1 MALTALGRALTSQF
15 RVAQLGV
22 RSKMLGS
29 LLKLWPLLDVR
40 RLDATAPEWL
50 RLSTLTIAEHRRES
64 ARLAA
69 RYYEQLRAVELP
81 DVEPYRARLL
91 DSVPETEADEAIRT
105 SLIVTGPVAIKK
117 ATQRITNLAEVDSP
131 AASERALATVHE
143 TALTQVEGAAVR
155 HVLNGGRDLLREEGA
170 RDVRA
175 LAFARVSDGDPCY
188 FCALMISRGFV
199 YRTKKAAGR
208 NANDRFDGPG
218 LYKFHDRCA
227 CTVAPVFDRDTPASE
242 QEAKFKALYEKARKN
257 AAQSREPVME
267 EFRWLV
273 EGHRPANR
281 RAVGPKSAEATQSD
295 RRRTVELQI
304 AALEPTFTSLSKRL
318 AAGEPVRKPYEYQE
332 RLLTQ
337 LRDELASL

>member
-1 MALTALGRALTSQF
+1 MSLTAAGRKLTQQF
-15 RVAQLGV
+15 RVGQLGV
-22 RSKMLGS
+22 RSRMLER
-29 LLKLWPLLDVR
+29 LLRLWPLLDIR

-50 RLSTLTIAEHRRES
+50 RLSTLTIAEHRLES

-69 RYYEQLRAVELP
+69 RYYEQLRTVELP
-81 DVEPYRARLL
+81 GAESYRARVL
-91 DSVPETEADEAIRT
+91 DSVPEAAADEAIRS

-117 ATQRITNLAEVDSP
+117 ATHRITNLAEVDSP
-131 AASERALATVHE
+131 AAAERALAKVHE
-143 TALTQVEGAAVR
+143 SALTQVEGAAVR

-199 YRTKKAAGR
+199 YRTRDAAGR
-208 NANDRFDGPG
+208 NANDRFEGPG
-218 LYKFHDRCA
+218 LYKFHDKCA

-242 QEAKFKALYEKARKN
+242 QEAKYKALYEQARKN

-267 EFRWLV
+267 EFRWLI
-273 EGHRPANR
+273 EGHRPTNR
-281 RAVGPKSAEATQSD
+281 RSAGPKSAEDSRAE
-295 RRRTVELQI
+295 RRRTIELQI
-304 AALEPTFTSLSKRL
+304 AALEPTFASLSKRL
-318 AAGEPVRKPYEYQE
+318 AAGEPVRQPYEYQDG
-332 RLLTQ
+332 LLAR

>member
-1 MALTALGRALTSQF
+1 MSLTAAGRKLTQQF
-15 RVAQLGV
+15 RVGQLGV
-22 RSKMLGS
+22 RSRMLER
-29 LLKLWPLLDVR
+29 LLRLWPLLDVR

-50 RLSTLTIAEHRRES
+50 RLSTLTIAEHRLES

-81 DVEPYRARLL
+81 DAGSYRARVL
-91 DSVPETEADEAIRT
+91 DSVPETAADEAIRS

-117 ATQRITNLAEVDSP
+117 ATQRITNLAEVDS
-131 AASERALATVHE
+131 AAAERALAKVSE
-143 TALTQVEGAAVR
+143 SALTQVEGAAVR

-199 YRTKKAAGR
+199 YRSRDAAGR
-208 NANDRFDGPG
+208 KANERFDGPG
-218 LYKFHDRCA
+218 LYKFHDKCA
-227 CTVAPVFDRDTPASE
+227 CTVAPVFDRDTPPGE
-242 QEAKFKALYEKARKN
+242 QEAKYKALYEQARKN
-257 AAQSREPVME
+257 AAQSREPVMD

-273 EGHRPANR
+273 EGRRPTNR
-281 RAVGPKSAEATQSD
+281 RSAGPKSAQETAAD

-304 AALEPTFTSLSKRL
+304 AALEPTFARLSKRL
-318 AAGEPVRKPYEYQE
+318 AAGEPVRQPYEYQE
-332 RLLTQ
+332 GLLSRL
-337 LRDELASL
+337 RAELASL

>member
-1 MALTALGRALTSQF
+1 MALTLLGSRLTRQF
-15 RVAQLGV
+15 RVDQLGV
-22 RSKMLGS
+22 RSKMLVN
-29 LLKLWPLLDVR
+29 LLELWPLLDAR
-40 RLDATAPEWL
+40 RLDETAPEWL

-69 RYYEQLRAVELP
+69 RYYEHLRAVELP
-81 DVEPYRARLL
+81 DAEPYRARLL
-91 DSVPETEADEAIRT
+91 DSVPETAADEAIRS
-105 SLIVTGPVAIKK
+105 SLIVTGPVGIKK
-117 ATQRITNLAEVDSP
+117 ATQRVTNLAEVDTP
-131 AASERALATVHE
+131 ASAERALADVQK

-155 HVLNGGRDLLREEGA
+155 HVLNGGRDLLREEAA

-199 YRTKKAAGR
+199 YRTRGSAGR
-208 NANDRFDGPG
+208 NANERFEGPG

-227 CTVAPVFDRDTPASE
+227 CTVEPVFDRDAPASE
-242 QEAKFKALYEKARKN
+242 QEAKFKALYEQARKN
-257 AAQSREPVME
+257 AARSREPVME

-273 EGHRPANR
+273 EGRRPANR
-281 RAVGPKSAEATQSD
+281 RSAGPKAVEDTRAE

-304 AALEPTFTSLSKRL
+304 AALEPTFARLSERL
-318 AAGEPVRKPYEYQE
+318 AAGEPVRQPYEYQE
-332 RLLTQ
+332 GLLSR